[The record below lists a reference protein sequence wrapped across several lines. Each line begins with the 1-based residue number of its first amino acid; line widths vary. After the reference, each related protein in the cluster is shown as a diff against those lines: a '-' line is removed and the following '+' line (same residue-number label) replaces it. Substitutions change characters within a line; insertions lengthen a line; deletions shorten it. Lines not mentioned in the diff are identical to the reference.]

1 MTVSQCHVSARKRR
15 MWRREAAASRT
26 SQREGAAFAEAA
38 VATVVLAVVPVP
50 GVELPSLV
58 FEPAPTGAVAM
69 PANASSSPQARMERR
84 KSSTS

>member
-15 MWRREAAASRT
+15 IWRREAAASCT
-26 SQREGAAFAEAA
+26 SQREGAFAE
-38 VATVVLAVVPVP
+38 VLVTTVVLAVVPVP

-58 FEPAPTGAVAM
+58 FEPAPAAAVAM